1 MNVLPNPCASC
12 YSCCFCCC
20 FFVWG
25 RVRRFCECNR
35 LGLEWMGG
43 WLVGWPSAV
52 AGCWMGCNVGGWAAD
67 GNKGNPWQRRANKKE
82 ADTKKYQEE
91 DVAAAT

>member
-1 MNVLPNPCASC
+1 
-12 YSCCFCCC
+12 
-20 FFVWG
+20 
-25 RVRRFCECNR
+25 
-35 LGLEWMGG
+35 MGG